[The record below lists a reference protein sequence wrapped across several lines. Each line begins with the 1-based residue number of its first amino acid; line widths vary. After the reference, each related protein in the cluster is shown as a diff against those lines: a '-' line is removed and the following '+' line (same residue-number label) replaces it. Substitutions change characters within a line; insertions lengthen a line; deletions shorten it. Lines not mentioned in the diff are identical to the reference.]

1 MRSVYATLTAEA
13 GCLDSLV
20 SKSMG
25 HTGNTVK
32 EKNYQTVT
40 MQALKLN
47 ASVFAEYIN
56 FKYED
61 EDNIQHAKLTKITIN
76 QKKMTPDD
84 STLSP
89 SVIEKYPLTWRP

>member
-1 MRSVYATLTAEA
+1 MP
-13 GCLDSLV
+13 
-20 SKSMG
+20 
-25 HTGNTVK
+25 
-32 EKNYQTVT
+32 EKTVT

-61 EDNIQHAKLTKITIN
+61 EDNTQHAKLTKITIN

-84 STLSP
+84 S
-89 SVIEKYPLTWRP
+89 R